1 MLGLEIRGLKAL
13 QAKAAQMIEDLHG
26 KPMLD
31 GMRRA
36 TMLVSKDAKILSP
49 VDTGLL
55 RSSITPDVELE
66 GWNVIGVV
74 GSNVFYAPYQETGTS
89 RGLKGKR
96 YLQRA
101 FEKNLTAIKDLIG
114 DVVTRI
120 VDK

>member
-1 MLGLEIRGLKAL
+1 MLGLEIRGLQAL

-36 TMLVSKDAKILSP
+36 TMLVTKDAKILSP

-55 RSSITPDVELE
+55 RSSITPEVRAE
-66 GWNVIGVV
+66 GFTVLGVV

-89 RGLKGKR
+89 RGLKGKH
-96 YLQRA
+96 YMQGA
-101 FEKNLTAIKDLIG
+101 FEKNLAEIKNLIG
-114 DVVTRI
+114 NVVGKI

>member
-1 MLGLEIRGLKAL
+1 MLGIEIRGLKAL

-26 KPMLD
+26 RPMLD

-36 TMLVSKDAKILSP
+36 TMLVTKDGKILSP

-55 RSSITPDVELE
+55 RSSITPEVELE
-66 GWNVIGVV
+66 GFTVLGVV
-74 GSNVFYAPYQETGTS
+74 GSVVFYAPYQETLS
-89 RGLKGKR
+89 EF
-96 YLQRA
+96 LQRA

-114 DVVTRI
+114 NVVTGI

>member
-1 MLGLEIRGLKAL
+1 MLGLEIRGLQAL

-26 KPMLD
+26 RPMLD

-66 GWNVIGVV
+66 GFTVLGIV

-96 YLQRA
+96 YLQGA
-101 FEKNLTAIKDLIG
+101 FEKNLTEIKKLIG
-114 DVVTRI
+114 DVVARI